1 MKSLL
6 NSDAGQALM
15 PNPNGTKF
23 FCAFR
28 FDSSCISGI
37 VGIFKMAIEMG
48 SNNWVLIFHL
58 PATSM
63 D

>member
-1 MKSLL
+1 LL
-6 NSDAGQALM
+6 NSAAGQALM

-37 VGIFKMAIEMG
+37 VSIFAMVIGMG
-48 SNNWVLIFHL
+48 SNNWVLTCH
-58 PATSM
+58 
-63 D
+63 